1 MSNQERVR
9 DFFDAAYLQPFLEN
23 RAYELIY
30 VDEFH
35 VSMKSS
41 TLYNW
46 SLKGYLAI
54 ISVDPD
60 TWIMSFVVALSRKR
74 IEGIL
79 ASNRSI
85 DSSMFKWFMQDV
97 VNLKNKERDNANKFW
112 FIMDNSPIHC
122 SIERKDFMKNSKV
135 RWITIPPY
143 SPQLNA
149 AEKLIGLVKV
159 KLLQKWVRN
168 KPLSLK
174 LAKSIIDEISE
185 DSCQKWINSSRE
197 ETFKKMKILNILG

>member
-1 MSNQERVR
+1 MWNQERVR
-9 DFFDAAYLQPFLEN
+9 DFFDAVYLQPYLEN
-23 RAYELIY
+23 REYELIY

-46 SLKGYLAI
+46 SLKGYSAI

-60 TWIMSFVVALSRKR
+60 PWVMSFAVALSRKR
-74 IEGIL
+74 VEWIL
-79 ASNRSI
+79 ASNKSI
-85 DSSMFKWFMQDV
+85 DSTMFKWFMQDV
-97 VNLKNKERDNANKFW
+97 VNMKNKERDYSNKLW

-122 SIERKDFMKNSKV
+122 SIEWKDFMKNSKV

-149 AEKLIGLVKV
+149 AEKLIWLVKGSSV
-159 KLLQKWVRN
+159 KSGWEINPWV
-168 KPLSLK
+168 S
-174 LAKSIIDEISE
+174 
-185 DSCQKWINSSRE
+185 
-197 ETFKKMKILNILG
+197 G